1 MNFLSDSLF
10 CKERRVNFEQK
21 SEERRSKRKN
31 FQPWSSVLYLY
42 IANTMTVWSL
52 INIFLSFSPEL
63 GECVGD
69 VDTLVSLIG
78 QLVKCIPPSL
88 TILGLNLNGS
98 IHYIVIFFVKMV
110 TVLCYTSE
118 SKLRQILC
126 YTTWSHF

>member
-52 INIFLSFSPEL
+52 IEIFLSFSPEL

-88 TILGLNLNGS
+88 TILGL
-98 IHYIVIFFVKMV
+98 YIVIFFVKMV
-110 TVLCYTSE
+110 NVLCYTSE